1 MFLSSNIKQDA
12 QKLKISKIRIR
23 HKYYLFLVTNFGY
36 EWEVA
41 EAKNVRTKYKAG
53 SAGEITADIA
63 VYMGLRGIN
72 VTLKGNCILID
83 IHVVADHP
91 HPIEHDSF
99 RTLSKNYTVKGTFC
113 RLINQRLCISKKSSG
128 GHVTID

>member
-23 HKYYLFLVTNFGY
+23 HKYDLFLVTNFGY

-53 SAGEITADIA
+53 SAGEITADIE

-72 VTLKGNCILID
+72 VTLKG
-83 IHVVADHP
+83 
-91 HPIEHDSF
+91 EF
-99 RTLSKNYTVKGTFC
+99 TFFPY
-113 RLINQRLCISKKSSG
+113 LL
-128 GHVTID
+128 

>member
-1 MFLSSNIKQDA
+1 MFLSSNIKIRHIA
-12 QKLKISKIRIR
+12 QKLKISKIHI
-23 HKYYLFLVTNFGY
+23 YDLFLVTNFGY

-41 EAKNVRTKYKAG
+41 EAKDVRTKYKAG

-83 IHVVADHP
+83 IHVHVVAYHHH
-91 HPIEHDSF
+91 HPIEHHSF
-99 RTLSKNYTVKGTFC
+99 RTLSENYNVKGNF
-113 RLINQRLCISKKSSG
+113 
-128 GHVTID
+128 VD

>member
-1 MFLSSNIKQDA
+1 M
-12 QKLKISKIRIR
+12 
-23 HKYYLFLVTNFGY
+23 TNFGY

-72 VTLKGNCILID
+72 VTLKGTCN
-83 IHVVADHP
+83 
-91 HPIEHDSF
+91 
-99 RTLSKNYTVKGTFC
+99 
-113 RLINQRLCISKKSSG
+113 
-128 GHVTID
+128 